1 MKKLLALLLLASTAK
16 AAVTF
21 DSATSEQ
28 AAASN
33 AVTFSHTV
41 AADAN
46 ALVVCGSN
54 IFGSFFSFVS
64 ATYNG
69 DALVQ
74 VSSET
79 IGADTFYMWRLTN
92 PDPGTHDVVLTWDGT
107 GGAVYGYSASFKNV
121 DSIAGTFNTNGS
133 GSSLSQSVASA
144 ADGMA
149 MDCGY
154 VSASGTPGTEG
165 AGQTEITNDGLLP
178 SVSSYKSSAGAST
191 SFSWT
196 LDGSV
201 TWGYMGI
208 GLAPA
213 GSAPAATVGFRR
225 AVGF

>member
-1 MKKLLALLLLASTAK
+1 MKYLLLILFLAGPVK

-21 DSATSEQ
+21 DAATSEQ
-28 AAASN
+28 ASAAAS
-33 AVTFSHTV
+33 VTFSHTV

-46 ALVVCGSN
+46 ALIVCGSN
-54 IFGSFFSFVS
+54 IFGSFFSLVS

-79 IGADTFYMWRLTN
+79 IGSDTFYMWRLLS
-92 PDPGTHDVVLTWDGT
+92 PDTGTHDVVLTWDGT
-107 GGAVYGYSASFKNV
+107 GGAVYGYSASFKGV

-133 GSSLSQSVASA
+133 GSSLSNSVASA

-154 VSASGTPGTEG
+154 VTASGTPGTEG
-165 AGQTEITNDGLLP
+165 AGQTEITNDGILP
-178 SVSSYKSSAGAST
+178 SVSSYKSSSGAST

-213 GSAPAATVGFRR
+213 GAPAAAVGYRR